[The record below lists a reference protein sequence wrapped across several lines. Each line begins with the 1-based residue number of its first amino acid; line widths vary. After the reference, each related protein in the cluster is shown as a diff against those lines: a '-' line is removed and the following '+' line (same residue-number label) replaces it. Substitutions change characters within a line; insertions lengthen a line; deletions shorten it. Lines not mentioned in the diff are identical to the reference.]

1 MTLDEP
7 TIHAQGQ
14 TMKGIMAQESDVIV
28 YEPELRARQGFV
40 RCWCLMALRI
50 VESRELIGRLF
61 RRDLLAASQQSALGI
76 AWVFITPLIGI
87 ASWVFMSRAGVL
99 SPGEITV
106 PYPLFVLIG
115 TTIWGV
121 FMAFFV
127 SASTSLASNGNLL
140 LHIKFSHEALV
151 AQQAAQALVSVAAH
165 LTVLVL
171 TFALYGVWPW
181 WTSVL
186 FPLSLVPVFFL
197 GTGLGMFVAVF
208 AVLVHDMTKVV
219 GTLLGVLMFLTP
231 VIYSPHVSDEWLQ
244 EVIWHNPMTYLV
256 AGPRDLLLSGSMRQV
271 QGYLI
276 SAAFAAVI
284 FLLSWRLFFIAEQ
297 KVVEKV

>member
-1 MTLDEP
+1 
-7 TIHAQGQ
+7 
-14 TMKGIMAQESDVIV
+14 
-28 YEPELRARQGFV
+28 
-40 RCWCLMALRI
+40 
-50 VESRELIGRLF
+50 
-61 RRDLLAASQQSALGI
+61 
-76 AWVFITPLIGI
+76 
-87 ASWVFMSRAGVL
+87 
-99 SPGEITV
+99 
-106 PYPLFVLIG
+106 
-115 TTIWGV
+115 
-121 FMAFFV
+121 
-127 SASTSLASNGNLL
+127 
-140 LHIKFSHEALV
+140 
-151 AQQAAQALVSVAAH
+151 
-165 LTVLVL
+165 
-171 TFALYGVWPW
+171 
-181 WTSVL
+181 
-186 FPLSLVPVFFL
+186 
-197 GTGLGMFVAVF
+197 MFVAVF